1 MNWWTLLKQ
10 VDIDFIFAERAGWYG
25 LYNRKEDEILINLS
39 AFGGDYS
46 KSGLTQSDY
55 QRMEDIIE
63 TIMHEGGHA
72 AALGKKYADLEV
84 ELYNWASDKVSR
96 MFEGTDKKMQD
107 IRPVLTRI
115 VDYLINEYV
124 AAIAEGKVGTE
135 AMKNAYDQT
144 IGALGE
150 ELHQLVI
157 FFDTEMGEEPSD
169 EIMQQMIEGLFGVPT
184 QWEVT
189 EYLIPLFD
197 KYING
202 MGKIIFDAYKEGT
215 SYRDKEAFKEL
226 TGEEPKPKVRGTLQL
241 PPFIRDMKGRASE
254 NWMERL
260 RGE

>member
-10 VDIDFIFAERAGWYG
+10 VDIDFTFVEGAGWYG

-46 KSGLTQSDY
+46 KSGIRQGDY

-72 AALGKKYADLEV
+72 AALGKKYADLET
-84 ELYNWASDKVSR
+84 ELFNWASNKVSR
-96 MFEGTDKKMQD
+96 MFEGTDKIMQE
-107 IRPVLTRI
+107 IRPILTRI

-135 AMKNAYDQT
+135 AMKNAYDQA
-144 IGALGE
+144 IGALKDDLL
-150 ELHQLVI
+150 ELIV
-157 FFDTEMGEEPSD
+157 FFDKQMGEEPSH
-169 EIMQQMIEGLFGVPT
+169 EIIREIIDGLDGAPV
-184 QWEVT
+184 QWELT

-197 KYING
+197 KYIND
-202 MGKIIFDAYKEGT
+202 MGKIIFNAYKEGT
-215 SYRDKEAFKEL
+215 AYSDKEAFKEL
-226 TGEEPKPKVRGTLQL
+226 TGEEPKPKVRGTLKL
-241 PPFIRDMKGRASE
+241 PPFIRDERGRASE